1 VPHESA
7 ILVAS
12 QDAMAEQVRRRML
25 QRVLLVPAAVEEL
38 AQLGAMGRR
47 LLEVERHAGLVVAV
61 AQPLRP

>member
-1 VPHESA
+1 
-7 ILVAS
+7 
-12 QDAMAEQVRRRML
+12 MAEQVRRRML